1 MILILKLFMYCFI
14 SICIS
19 DTLSKDINNQYTII
33 YFCMLAF
40 FTYEAYKKYNGGAL
54 ND

>member
-14 SICIS
+14 SVCIS
-19 DTLSKDINNQYTII
+19 DTFSSDISTQYMVI
-33 YFCMLAF
+33 YFCMLVF
-40 FTYEAYKKYNGGAL
+40 FTIEAYKKYNGGAL